1 MGIETAILGA
11 AAIGAGTSLYG
22 GAQQAKANKRAA
34 AASQAQYNETKSYLT
49 PYTEAGTTALDTYQ
63 AALGLKGA
71 DAQKAYQDGFQ
82 TDPGWTAAQ
91 EAGLQAVDDRY
102 RLGGTSGGNMRA
114 ALYDYGQRNMLSAYN
129 TRLQQL
135 GGLVDTGRS
144 AASSL
149 AGYSSQQGATQA
161 NILSNAGTTQANGIT
176 GAGNAISGA
185 LSNLATAALH
195 NQGMAAGRAASQ
207 ETAGTLANRG
217 WSTKTVNYAGL

>member
-11 AAIGAGTSLYG
+11 AVIGAGTSLYG
-22 GAQQAKANKRAA
+22 GAQQAKAQKKATSAAIAAQNK
-34 AASQAQYNETKSYLT
+34 QYAETKSLME
-49 PYTEAGTTALDTYQ
+49 PYTSAGTTALDTYQ

-71 DAQKAYQDGFQ
+71 DAQKAYHDSFQ

-144 AASSL
+144 AAGTLAGASSSL
-149 AGYSSQQGATQA
+149 GSSNASLLAGIG
-161 NILSNAGTTQANGIT
+161 SNAGSSTVN
-176 GAGNAISGA
+176 AGNAVSGA
-185 LSNLATAALH
+185 LTNLAGLNLY
-195 NQGMAAGRAASQ
+195 NQGMASGQ
-207 ETAGTLANRG
+207 AGTMANGG
-217 WSTKTVNYAGL
+217 WSTRTVNYAGL